1 MALKFK
7 YVTFRDTENV
17 LKEMSM
23 LLKKFEYFKANYTQ
37 KPALTRQN
45 CGTNN

>member
-17 LKEMSM
+17 LKEMFM
-23 LLKKFEYFKANYTQ
+23 LLKTFEYFKTNYTQ
-37 KPALTRQN
+37 KPALTRKN

>member
-7 YVTFRDTENV
+7 YVTFRDTEKV

-23 LLKKFEYFKANYTQ
+23 LLKKFEYFKANYTK
-37 KPALTRQN
+37 KPALTCQN